1 MSSLDWGW
9 QSARSCFEGE
19 RISDSSVTVVWII
32 DAEQWPRAMLRAE
45 LIERGFDA
53 VGYITVRDAI
63 ESLPERP
70 PDLIVVDLRGQ
81 PLRFV
86 ERLRDI
92 GVPVL
97 VIGGTPE
104 INDLSAAEWAAVM
117 RRPVSIGEIAD
128 RVGVVAVRES

>member
-1 MSSLDWGW
+1 M
-9 QSARSCFEGE
+9 
-19 RISDSSVTVVWII
+19 TVVWII

-70 PDLIVVDLRGQ
+70 PDAIVVDLRGQ
-81 PLRFV
+81 PLRIV
-86 ERLRDI
+86 ERLPQI

-97 VIGGTPE
+97 VVGGTPE
-104 INDLSAAEWAAVM
+104 INDLPAAGWAAVM

-128 RVGVVAVRES
+128 QVGAVAVREP